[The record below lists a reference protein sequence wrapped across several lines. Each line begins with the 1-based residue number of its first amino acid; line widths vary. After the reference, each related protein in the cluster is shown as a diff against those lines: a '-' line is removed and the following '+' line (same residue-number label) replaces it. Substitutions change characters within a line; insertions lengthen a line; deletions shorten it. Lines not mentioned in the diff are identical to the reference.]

1 MNNTNF
7 YSKKDYFLG
16 SIKPLVLILVLLSV
30 LVLIYALSSFLYYK
44 SISPYFDE
52 LEMLFRAKGTVLMII
67 VSLPFFVIFFLSAN
81 YVLKEF
87 FSKKV
92 VNFRFSE
99 DNLIFSIRGK
109 LIEIKK
115 NEITKSVF
123 FIRKSDDL
131 TVWLIIYQ
139 CSKANYVLSYRENNA
154 DFQNFINTYQDYF
167 KILDKDVDIFQSSKK
182 SALYKK
188 TFYHES
194 VCE

>member
-16 SIKPLVLILVLLSV
+16 NIKPLALILVFLLF
-30 LVLIYALSSFLYYK
+30 LVLIYALSSVLYYK
-44 SISPYFDE
+44 SISPYFDG
-52 LEMLFRAKGTVLMII
+52 LQMLFRAKGTVLMVI

-92 VNFRFSE
+92 VNFHFCK
-99 DNLIFSIRGK
+99 DNLIFSVRGK

-131 TVWLIIYQ
+131 AIWLIIYQ

-154 DFQNFINTYQDYF
+154 DFQNFINDYQDHF
-167 KILDKDVDIFQSSKK
+167 KILDKNVDIFQSSKK
-182 SALYKK
+182 SVLYKK
-188 TFYHES
+188 TFYHQ
-194 VCE
+194 